1 MGRGVGIRALVTLMV
16 VTPLVVAVGLMLG
29 LLVITSG
36 RVAEELGREVV
47 ANTTSDISA
56 ETERYLASAIRTS
69 ELYARRVERGTLPA
83 RDLRA
88 WEIPMLDDL
97 VVSRRVDSIC
107 FANMEGE
114 TTWMLRGPGGRL
126 EVGRV
131 PGPGPN
137 EAVEFEITPAGV
149 VASEPLRTYQ
159 FIARER
165 PWWKAAEES
174 PVPIWTPVYFWFG
187 EKGGAISTG
196 TGYTRRLTGP
206 DGQPAGVLVIDVTL
220 EALSKFLKSLPIADE
235 GEVYIVDSEG
245 LLVAASEG
253 AVVSKSG
260 ERLALHESDGPMA
273 RDVARLLG
281 PPEAWAGQTRE
292 FRARI
297 GGEWA
302 RVRTLR
308 VAPEPGIDWLA
319 VAVLPES
326 AFMADAQAVQRRAL
340 VAAVLTLAGA
350 GLLGWLVSRRL
361 AQPVRA
367 LSEHVRKVGAGDFGA
382 RIELKAAREFETLSA
397 ELNKM
402 SAGLRQRMELE
413 RALEV
418 AKEVQQS
425 LLPERDPDLSR
436 LDVVGRA
443 RYCDSTG
450 GDYFDFIDVRGSGG
464 GGTLIALGDV
474 MGHGIGSA
482 LLMATARAALRAYA
496 EEGHGLATLL
506 DRVNRVLS
514 ADARH
519 GRFMTLEIAL
529 IDPAAG
535 TIRWASA
542 GHDPI
547 LVYHPTRDEFE
558 ELGTEDIPLGI
569 DGEWKYR
576 EHSIAGL
583 GPDTIL
589 LMGTDG
595 IWETRNTAKDF
606 YGKERM
612 KELVRKHRSG
622 SANDL
627 AVAMEADVRA
637 FRGDAEKLDD
647 LTYVAIKI
655 KPEVRPES
663 RAVPLAVAA
672 RGQH

>member
-1 MGRGVGIRALVTLMV
+1 MGRGLGIRALVTLMV

-29 LLVITSG
+29 LLVITTR
-36 RVAEELGREVV
+36 RVAEELGKEVV
-47 ANTTSDISA
+47 ANATSDISA

-69 ELYARRVERGTLPA
+69 DLYARRVERGTLPSQG
-83 RDLRA
+83 LRA

-97 VVSRRVDSIC
+97 VVSKRVDSIC
-107 FANMEGE
+107 FANLDGE

-131 PGPGPN
+131 LGPGPTD
-137 EAVEFEITPAGV
+137 AVEFEISSAGV
-149 VASEPLRTYQ
+149 LGTEPLRTYQ

-165 PWWKAAEES
+165 PWWKAAEAS
-174 PVPIWTPVYFWFG
+174 PVPLWTPVYFWFG

-196 TGYTRRLTGP
+196 TGFTRRLNGP
-206 DGQPAGVLVIDVTL
+206 GGQPAGVLVIDVTL
-220 EALSKFLKSLPIADE
+220 EALSKFLKTLPIAGE
-235 GEVYIVDSEG
+235 GEVYIVDNEG
-245 LLVAASEG
+245 LIVAASHG
-253 AVVSKSG
+253 SVVSEAG
-260 ERLALHESDGPMA
+260 ERLSLHQSDGPLA
-273 RDVARLLG
+273 SGVAQILG
-281 PPEAWAGQTRE
+281 PPEAWAGQPRE
-292 FRARI
+292 FRAKI
-297 GGEWA
+297 GGDWT
-302 RVRTLR
+302 RVKTVR

-319 VAVLPES
+319 VAVLPEA
-326 AFMADAQAVQRRAL
+326 AFMADAQAVQRRGL
-340 VAAVLTLAGA
+340 VAALITLVGA
-350 GLLGWLVSRRL
+350 AALGWLVSRRL

-382 RIELKAAREFETLSA
+382 RIQLKAAREFETLSA

-402 SAGLRQRMELE
+402 SAGLRQRLELE

-425 LLPERDPDLSR
+425 LLPERDPDLTR

-450 GDYFDFIDVRGSGG
+450 GDYYDFIDVRGSGS
-464 GGTLIALGDV
+464 GGTVIALGDV

-519 GRFMTLEIAL
+519 GRFMTLEIAR

-576 EHSIAGL
+576 EHSISGL

-595 IWETRNTAKDF
+595 IWETRNTDKDF

-612 KELVRKHRSG
+612 KDLVRKHRSG

-637 FRGDAEKLDD
+637 FRGAAEKLDD

-655 KPEVRPES
+655 KTEPRGEFQPLPVTAAAGG
-663 RAVPLAVAA
+663 RA
-672 RGQH
+672 